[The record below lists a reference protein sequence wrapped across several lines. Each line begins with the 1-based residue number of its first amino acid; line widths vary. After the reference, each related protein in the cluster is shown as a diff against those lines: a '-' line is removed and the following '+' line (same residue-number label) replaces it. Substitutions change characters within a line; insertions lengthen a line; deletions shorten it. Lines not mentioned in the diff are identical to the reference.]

1 VKETDGGG
9 GGGSGAAIVA
19 GLLGVFVTVL
29 VGLVF
34 YDGVFQIFAQCLQDV
49 SVACNVGLSCEK
61 GHFEGT
67 VFVDQI
73 SKYQLT
79 CVFQR
84 TYLCV
89 VCVDYGGC

>member
-1 VKETDGGG
+1 MKETGGGG
-9 GGGSGAAIVA
+9 GGGSAFVA
-19 GLLGVFVTVL
+19 VLLGVFATVL

-34 YDGVFQIFAQCLQDV
+34 DDGVFQIFAQCLQDV
-49 SVACNVGLSCEK
+49 SVACNFGLSSQK
-61 GHFEGT
+61 GHFERT

-73 SKYQLT
+73 SKYQFT

-84 TYLCV
+84 AYLCV